1 MNVNPYKMKVVNPLL
16 PAHEVGFLR
25 WIKANYKIPYS
36 EIFRRM
42 VVSLKESNLG
52 HHFKEIGD
60 NSLGLKG
67 YLVKEKLREKV
78 KEVIPRMQRTGERIR
93 ISVILEQNSKTE
105 DFKWYFVILSLLS
118 DTLKGVAS

>member
-1 MNVNPYKMKVVNPLL
+1 
-16 PAHEVGFLR
+16 
-25 WIKANYKIPYS
+25 
-36 EIFRRM
+36 
-42 VVSLKESNLG
+42 
-52 HHFKEIGD
+52 
-60 NSLGLKG
+60 
-67 YLVKEKLREKV
+67 LREKV